1 MKFEKY
7 ITDDIYK
14 ERGKN
19 KPTPA
24 QTKVLKKMLKN
35 HKDKVVTSFMK
46 GKNMYVETQSTDYN
60 ITPDGKGY
68 AGFHKGD

>member
-1 MKFEKY
+1 MKFRDYLEEE
-7 ITDDIYK
+7 T
-14 ERGKN
+14 
-19 KPTPA
+19 KPTK
-24 QTKVLKKMLKN
+24 QQKEVLKKMLKN

>member
-1 MKFEKY
+1 MKFRDYLEEE
-7 ITDDIYK
+7 T
-14 ERGKN
+14 
-19 KPTPA
+19 KPTK
-24 QTKVLKKMLKN
+24 QQKEVLKKMLKN
-35 HKDKVVTSFMK
+35 YKDKVVTSFMK